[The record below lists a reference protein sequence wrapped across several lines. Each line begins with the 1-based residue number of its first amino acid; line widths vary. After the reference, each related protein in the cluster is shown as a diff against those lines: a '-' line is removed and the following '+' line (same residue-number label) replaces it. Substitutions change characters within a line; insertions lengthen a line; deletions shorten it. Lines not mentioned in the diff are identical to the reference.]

1 MTISGTEA
9 REIYDYLQHQ
19 YLNPNHWPALRRLLD
34 RISADLKIQDELLE
48 MVKKAS

>member
-9 REIYDYLQHQ
+9 REIYEYLQHQ

-34 RISADLKIQDELLE
+34 RIAAELKIQDDLL
-48 MVKKAS
+48 KKVS